1 MPQNNVIRSSLLG
14 NPGAQVRSESPIQ
27 PEPASLSAP
36 SNVRNAT
43 PEFRSLIRELMTS
56 ILETDG
62 QDLFKD
68 VLHPRQQV
76 MTDQIIDERYRNNLT
91 DMDKVPDVV
100 RSLREFNGNPAEFSS
115 WKKSVERILKIYE
128 PSIGTPKYFGILNV
142 IRNKIVGSAD
152 AALESYNTPLNW
164 IAISRCLT
172 MHYADKRDLSTL
184 EYQMTCLIQ
193 GKKTIQ
199 EFYGEVYSHLTL
211 ILNKIACMEI
221 NEEAMQVLTNTYRDK
236 ALDTFIRGLSGDL
249 SRLLG
254 MKEPADLPEALH
266 LCIKLE
272 NQNYRAVH
280 ANNQYSLSKKPYPSP
295 AAFQH
300 FQKPPLPPRNPHL
313 KAQPFYPQ
321 LAYLP
326 QTISRMRQFNPQF
339 PQQPQYFNPQI
350 WPNRQIENHHFR
362 NPPPRPTQP
371 KPPTPM
377 DIDQSQQTRNVNYMN
392 RPNFNFA
399 GKRPPPTQS
408 NQFNRNIPNKIQRI
422 NHITQNPEENILQE
436 PETSA
441 CNTQENQSWD
451 DYYQEYTRQAQDERE
466 YANEEFCDIHFLD

>member
-1 MPQNNVIRSSLLG
+1 MAHNNVLRPPVLG
-14 NPGAQVRSESPIQ
+14 NPGAQARSGSPV
-27 PEPASLSAP
+27 PPDPNLPAP
-36 SNVRNAT
+36 SNVRSAT
-43 PEFRSLIRELMTS
+43 PEFRALIRELMTN
-56 ILETDG
+56 ILEVDG
-62 QDLFKD
+62 QDLFRD
-68 VLHPRQQV
+68 VLHARQQV
-76 MTDQIIDERYRNNLT
+76 MTDQTIDERYRDNLA

-128 PSIGTPKYFGILNV
+128 PSVGTPKYFGILNV

-164 IAISRCLT
+164 KAISRCLT

-193 GKKTIQ
+193 GRKSVQ

-254 MKEPADLPEALH
+254 MKEPVDLPEELH

-272 NQNYRAVH
+272 NQNYRAIH
-280 ANNQYSLSKKPYPSP
+280 ANNQYGSSKKLNP
-295 AAFQH
+295 FQH
-300 FQKPPLPPRNPHL
+300 VQQKPSLPPRNFHHRN
-313 KAQPFYPQ
+313 QPFYAQ
-321 LAYLP
+321 LAYSP
-326 QTISRMRQFNPQF
+326 QTISRMKQVGPQF
-339 PQQPQYFNPQI
+339 PQQPQYSSPQN
-350 WPNRQIENHHFR
+350 WSGRQIDNYPFR
-362 NPPPRPTQP
+362 NPPPRPIQP

-377 DIDQSQQTRNVNYMN
+377 DIDQSQQTRNVNYVN
-392 RPNFNFA
+392 RPNFNFV
-399 GKRPPPTQS
+399 GKRPPPTKS
-408 NQFNRNIPNKIQRI
+408 NQFNRNVPN
-422 NHITQNPEENILQE
+422 
-436 PETSA
+436 
-441 CNTQENQSWD
+441 
-451 DYYQEYTRQAQDERE
+451 
-466 YANEEFCDIHFLD
+466 

>member
-1 MPQNNVIRSSLLG
+1 MPQNNVIRPPVLG
-14 NPGAQVRSESPIQ
+14 NVGAQAQAGSSTPLDT
-27 PEPASLSAP
+27 PSLSAP
-36 SNVRNAT
+36 SGVRSAT
-43 PEFRSLIRELMTS
+43 PEFRSLIRDLMTN

-62 QDLFKD
+62 QDLVRD
-68 VLHPRQQV
+68 ILHPRQQA
-76 MTDQIIDERYRNNLT
+76 MTDQTIDERYRDNLT

-100 RSLREFNGNPAEFSS
+100 RSLREFNGNPMEFSS

-142 IRNKIVGSAD
+142 IRNKVVGSAD

-164 IAISRCLT
+164 KAISKCLT

-193 GKKTIQ
+193 GRKSVQ
-199 EFYGEVYSHLTL
+199 EFYAEVYSHLTL

-221 NEEAMQVLTNTYRDK
+221 NDEAMQTLTHTYRDK

-254 MKEPADLPEALH
+254 MKEPVDLPEALH

-272 NQNYRAVH
+272 NQNYRAIH
-280 ANNQYSLSKKPYPSP
+280 ANNQYGLSRKSNPPP
-295 AAFQH
+295 ATFQH
-300 FQKPPLPPRNPHL
+300 TQQKPHLPQKYPPYRN
-313 KAQPFYPQ
+313 QPFYPQ

-326 QTISRMRQFNPQF
+326 QPVSRMRNSVPQ
-339 PQQPQYFNPQI
+339 PHYQQPLYSNQQFWTNR
-350 WPNRQIENHHFR
+350 PNHFG
-362 NPPPRPTQP
+362 NLPPRPTQP

-399 GKRPPPTQS
+399 GKRPPPAQS
-408 NQFNRNIPNKIQRI
+408 NQFNRTIPNKVQRI
-422 NHITQNPEENILQE
+422 NYITQNPENNVVQE
-436 PETSA
+436 PETNEQ
-441 CNTQENQSWD
+441 NTQGNQIWE
-451 DYYQEYTRQAQDERE
+451 DYYQEYTRNARDEEE
-466 YANEEFCDIHFLD
+466 YGSEEFCDIHFLD